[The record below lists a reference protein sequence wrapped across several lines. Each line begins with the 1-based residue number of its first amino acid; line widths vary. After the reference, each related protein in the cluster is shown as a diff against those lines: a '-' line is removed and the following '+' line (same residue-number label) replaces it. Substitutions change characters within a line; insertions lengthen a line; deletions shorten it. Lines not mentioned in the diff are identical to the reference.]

1 MIEVC
6 PLCGEDCGCRGRGMV
21 CFCPVCRPK
30 QGRPVTTQ
38 RGRTAGGRE
47 ARCWLS
53 AAEYSEIERLAEAR
67 GVTVSG
73 LVRCLLLDVVGQQ

>member
-1 MIEVC
+1 MTQ
-6 PLCGEDCGCRGRGMV
+6 PT
-21 CFCPVCRPK
+21 K
-30 QGRPVTTQ
+30 HGRPVTTR

-67 GVTVSG
+67 GVTVSA
-73 LVRCLLLDVVGQQ
+73 LVRDVLLGVVGQQ